1 MKAGAVN
8 LTKFA
13 SSVDR
18 LKGKLNIV
26 DFIKYISQSSLKS
39 VNVYFSALG
48 AYFIL

>member
-1 MKAGAVN
+1 MVN

-13 SSVDR
+13 SRVDR

-26 DFIKYISQSSLKS
+26 DFVKCIPKSSLKS
-39 VNVYFSALG
+39 VNAFFSAPG